1 MLGNAGLSIVIALL
15 ILGVIIVIHEL
26 GHFLVAKFFKIK
38 VETFSVGFGPRLIG
52 FRKGDTDYR
61 ISAFPLGGYVKM
73 AGETPMDEIKGLDN
87 EFLSKPKWQ
96 RFLVASAGPAMNVIL
111 AVGLITGLYI
121 YGTDVPEFL
130 IGQAVINVVEPGS
143 PADRAGIKPGDQ
155 IASFD
160 GKDTPDWQD
169 VQNTVLTSP
178 GRALPIVVDR
188 NGKKLEF
195 TITPERKGREEAG
208 DVGMFPVIRTI
219 VQDVQPNS
227 PAARAGVKS
236 GDEIIR
242 VNGVDLRTSGRTL
255 QQTIQQMPE
264 KTFPITVVRG
274 QNLPQTGAAAPDRS
288 SGVLTTLW
296 NGFLRVLGRNK
307 TAVDAVSP
315 ALGNAGNAGDTA
327 VSQPPREIELQVSP
341 ELREGRKMIGIGI
354 QFPSVHVKLG
364 AVDAFKKSIQSN
376 KENAVLIFQV
386 IGRLLRREASLK
398 QLDGPVGIV
407 AVSGQAYQAGFATL
421 LTFMALISLNLG
433 VLNILPIPILDGGV
447 ILLLVIESLMGRDL
461 SLRMKERIV
470 QASFVFL
477 LMLTVIVL
485 YNDVVKLLPPTQPTP

>member
-1 MLGNAGLSIVIALL
+1 MLGNAASSIIIALL

-52 FRKGDTDYR
+52 FRKGETDYR

-73 AGETPMDEIKGLDN
+73 AGETPMDEIKGLEH

-155 IASFD
+155 IVSFD
-160 GKDTPDWQD
+160 GKNSPDWQD
-169 VQNTVLTSP
+169 VSNTVLTSP

-188 NGKKLEF
+188 NGKQLEF

-219 VQDVQPNS
+219 VQDVQANS
-227 PAARAGVKS
+227 PAARAGVKP

-242 VNGVDLRTSGRTL
+242 VNGIDLRTSGRTL

-264 KTFPITVVRG
+264 KTFPITVIRG
-274 QNLPQTGAAAPDRS
+274 QNLPQTVTPDRS
-288 SGVLTTLW
+288 PGVLTTVW
-296 NGFLRVLGRNK
+296 NGFLRVLGRSDKSVAN
-307 TAVDAVSP
+307 AAAP
-315 ALGNAGNAGDTA
+315 ALGDASHPDTSHPS
-327 VSQPPREIELQVSP
+327 VTKPEEVQLQVSP
-341 ELREGRKMIGIGI
+341 EMRDGRKMIGIGI

-447 ILLLVIESLMGRDL
+447 ILLLVIESLLGRDL

>member
-73 AGETPMDEIKGLDN
+73 AGETPMDEIKGLEN

-160 GKDTPDWQD
+160 GKDNPDWQD

-219 VQDVQPNS
+219 VQDVQANS
-227 PAARAGVKS
+227 PAAKAGVKS

-274 QNLPQTGAAAPDRS
+274 QNLPQTVSPAPERS
-288 SGVLTTLW
+288 TGIVATVWNGVLHL
-296 NGFLRVLGRNK
+296 FGRNK
-307 TAVDAVSP
+307 AAADAVSP
-315 ALGNAGNAGDTA
+315 ALGNAGNAGDTV

-341 ELREGRKMIGIGI
+341 ELRDGRKMIGIGI

-433 VLNILPIPILDGGV
+433 VLEHSPDTHSGWR
-447 ILLLVIESLMGRDL
+447 RDFTAGY
-461 SLRMKERIV
+461 RI
-470 QASFVFL
+470 AHG
-477 LMLTVIVL
+477 
-485 YNDVVKLLPPTQPTP
+485 P

>member
-1 MLGNAGLSIVIALL
+1 
-15 ILGVIIVIHEL
+15 
-26 GHFLVAKFFKIK
+26 
-38 VETFSVGFGPRLIG
+38 
-52 FRKGDTDYR
+52 
-61 ISAFPLGGYVKM
+61 M
-73 AGETPMDEIKGLDN
+73 AGETPMDEVKGLEH

-130 IGQAVINVVEPGS
+130 IGQATVNVVEPGS
-143 PADRAGIKPGDQ
+143 PADRAGVKPGDQ
-155 IASFD
+155 IASLD
-160 GKDTPDWQD
+160 GKDNPDWQD

-178 GRALPIVVDR
+178 GRTLPITVER
-188 NGKKLEF
+188 NGQKLQF
-195 TITPERKGREEAG
+195 TVIPERKGREEAG

-219 VQDVQPNS
+219 VQDVQSNS
-227 PAARAGVKS
+227 PAARAGVKA

-242 VNGVDLRTSGRTL
+242 VNGIDLRTSGRTL
-255 QQTIQQMPE
+255 QQTIQQISE
-264 KTFPITVVRG
+264 KSFPITVLRGGDLGITFRG
-274 QNLPQTGAAAPDRS
+274 QPIPTQPKS
-288 SGVLTTLW
+288 SSFLTSLW
-296 NGFLRVLGRNK
+296 NGFLRVIGRK
-307 TAVDAVSP
+307 ETADVAPSALADTHTP
-315 ALGNAGNAGDTA
+315 ATGQQKE
-327 VSQPPREIELQVSP
+327 VELQVSP
-341 ELREGRKMIGIGI
+341 ELRDGRKMIGIGI